1 LARAWQSSG
10 FVSYHSLIGEL
21 FDGRYMIESRLGSGG
36 MADVYLATDQSLGR
50 KVAIKILSDRY
61 ARDADFVER
70 FRREAAAAASLR
82 HPNIVTVYDRG
93 EARGTSYIAMEYL
106 DGPTVKEEI
115 GHRAPMPEP
124 EVIGY
129 ATQALAALDAA
140 HRQGVVH
147 RDIKPHNMVLTDE
160 GRLKVTDFG
169 IARAANTQ
177 QMTEVGSIV
186 GTAQYLSP
194 EQARGLPV
202 GPQSDIYSMGI
213 VLYEMLTGD
222 VPFNGDSAV
231 EIAMKQVSDPPP
243 PLHTRNRLVS
253 PAMEQ
258 VVMRALA
265 KDPALRFQ
273 SARQMAEELG
283 RVSRGQAASPDTQQ
297 ATRVIAAGDATRV
310 IRPESATGVLRP
322 PPPPERPA
330 PRRSVLPW
338 LLVLV
343 LLIGA
348 GVAGFFVYH
357 ILTGNDVTVPNS
369 IIGQTCKQAQRTLS
383 DAGLKHSR
391 CVNATSTA
399 ANDGK
404 VVGSNP
410 SPGSGAS
417 KSSTVLL
424 KVGIGPKSVKVPP
437 LKGLS
442 LIAAANLL
450 SIDHLKIGQQ
460 IPVDSP
466 KAKPNIVIGSTPKAG
481 TPVKPGATIDVKY
494 ASGSVVVPS
503 VQGKTCDQATA
514 KLRTFTLKP
523 TCQQQHNAKVPTGQA
538 FATSPG
544 TGTRIAQDS
553 TITIFISSGASLVPL
568 PNVVGET
575 AGQAKHDLA
584 AAGFVVS
591 VTQQVV
597 CDPGQNNIAQKQSPD
612 GPTAPRG
619 STVTITVDKFRP
631 NDPTCTG
638 GPGST

>member
-1 LARAWQSSG
+1 VG
-10 FVSYHSLIGEL
+10 YHSLIGEL

-106 DGPTVKEEI
+106 DGPTLKEEI

-213 VLYEMLTGD
+213 VLYEMLSGD

-243 PLHTRNRLVS
+243 PLQTRNRLVS

-322 PPPPERPA
+322 PPPPERPG

-338 LLVLV
+338 LLVLL

-357 ILTGNDVTVPNS
+357 ILTGNDVTVPGS
-369 IIGQTCKQAQRTLS
+369 VVGQTCKQAQQTLR
-383 DAGLKHSR
+383 DVGLKHSR
-391 CVNATSTA
+391 CVNTTSSI

-404 VVGSNP
+404 VITTDP

-417 KSSTVLL
+417 KSSTVLI
-424 KVGIGPKSVKVPP
+424 KVGIGPKSVKVPH

-442 LIAAANLL
+442 LIAASDLL
-450 SIDHLKIGQQ
+450 SSDKLKIGQQ

-466 KAKPNIVIGSTPKAG
+466 RGKPGTVIGSTPKEG
-481 TPVKPGATIDVKY
+481 SEVKPGATIDVKY

-503 VQGKTCDQATA
+503 VQGQSCAQATT

-523 TCQQQHNAKVPTGQA
+523 TCQQQHSAKVPKGQA

-544 TGTRIAQDS
+544 AGTHIAQDS
-553 TITIFISSGASLVPL
+553 TITIYISSGATLTPV
-568 PNVVGET
+568 PNVVRET
-575 AGQAKHDLA
+575 AGQAKHDLKS
-584 AAGFVVS
+584 AGFLVS

-597 CDPGQNNIAQKQSPD
+597 CDPGQNNIVQSQDPL
-612 GPTAPRG
+612 GNTSAPRG
-619 STVTITVDKFRP
+619 STVTIVVTKFRP